1 MISFCR
7 KILISNLKCKY
18 LHDVNCQDWPFVG
31 ENPTKSDYLVMFHHK
46 IYVIRHIPDKLIG
59 ANKVREAQGRGLLTT
74 GCTVYICFS
83 LVWLWHQ
90 VYRSKSATSCHIL
103 CILGG
108 LDLDVLRVD
117 TLSPV
122 SSAWK
127 QNRAMKSTKRNHW
140 FHAPKC
146 QKCVSK
152 SQSLSFFQVTMFSA
166 FQRAMLGEK

>member
-1 MISFCR
+1 MWILARCELPGLAFRRWESNQVRLPRHVPPQDICNSSHWQEQTNTRIYTIARGSR
-7 KILISNLKCKY
+7 KRT
-18 LHDVNCQDWPFVG
+18 VN
-31 ENPTKSDYLVMFHHK
+31 N
-46 IYVIRHIPDKLIG
+46 R
-59 ANKVREAQGRGLLTT
+59 
-74 GCTVYICFS
+74 VYIVHLLF
-83 LVWLWHQ
+83 LGVVMTPGLQ
-90 VYRSKSATSCHIL
+90 VQICYILRVL

-127 QNRAMKSTKRNHW
+127 QNRAMKSTKKKHW

-146 QKCVSK
+146 QTCVSK
-152 SQSLSFFQVTMFSA
+152 SQSLIFFQVTMFSA